1 MSFLSLL
8 GRTLGLDLRGEN
20 LVDVFAVWE
29 RLRIFFHLLVSLF
42 LSVSEDVDGLCADL
56 HFSLACGLRSE
67 CSQQITLFPFS
78 MWS

>member
-8 GRTLGLDLRGEN
+8 GWTLGLDLRGEN

-42 LSVSEDVDGLCADL
+42 LSVSEDVDGFVC
-56 HFSLACGLRSE
+56 
-67 CSQQITLFPFS
+67 
-78 MWS
+78 